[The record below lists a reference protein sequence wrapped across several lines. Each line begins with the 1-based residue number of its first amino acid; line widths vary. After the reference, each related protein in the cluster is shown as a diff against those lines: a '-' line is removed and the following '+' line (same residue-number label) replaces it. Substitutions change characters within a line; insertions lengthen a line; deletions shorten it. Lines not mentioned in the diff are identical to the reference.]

1 MNAPALVRTPAL
13 TAEWK
18 KIPAG
23 MRSLWRQ
30 CLPGGDGGDVARSM
44 TINFLGV
51 ALAENADVLN
61 EALQRL
67 QRRSPCRA
75 FLVLIDDAAKPGA
88 AELAA
93 TTRGTGSV
101 RDIVLE
107 EILVRVPRS
116 AFAALPGLIRPLLM
130 NDLPNHLFW
139 AAPWP
144 ADAGHF
150 DALADLCDHVVI
162 DSRRLAD
169 PTRDLAA
176 LAALHAPGSVPHRVT
191 DLAWL
196 RLRPWRRALAEAF
209 QRVPWVA
216 GTKAQA
222 TIRHG
227 QGGKASALLLADWLR
242 ARLGASVQCDPNGN
256 AVGSPDDV
264 VVRTGGFEVELQ
276 LARQQIRVH
285 VTTPEHCY
293 LPFTVPSSRGSDGDL
308 LAAAIDMV

>member
-150 DALADLCDHVVI
+150 DALADLCHHAGLEIHRGAGAERGRHTPRAPVARRELQHHRHRPGMLCEDLLDTLEQRDRTLVVEHL
-162 DSRRLAD
+162 S
-169 PTRDLAA
+169 
-176 LAALHAPGSVPHRVT
+176 
-191 DLAWL
+191 
-196 RLRPWRRALAEAF
+196 E
-209 QRVPWVA
+209 
-216 GTKAQA
+216 
-222 TIRHG
+222 
-227 QGGKASALLLADWLR
+227 
-242 ARLGASVQCDPNGN
+242 
-256 AVGSPDDV
+256 PDD
-264 VVRTGGFEVELQ
+264 
-276 LARQQIRVH
+276 
-285 VTTPEHCY
+285 
-293 LPFTVPSSRGSDGDL
+293 DL
-308 LAAAIDMV
+308 S